1 MGQPLDELAS
11 EMQMYPQTMIN
22 VRLPEGT
29 NAAEVCAMQEIL
41 DAVKNTELQLADRGR
56 VLLRPSGT
64 EPVIRVMVE
73 GESESEVQ
81 ECCQNLADFVA
92 QQLG

>member
-1 MGQPLDELAS
+1 LHELAA

-22 VRLPEGT
+22 VSLPAGT
-29 NAAEVCAMQEIL
+29 NAASVCEL
-41 DAVKNTELQLADRGR
+41 DAVTKAVEAAESTLAGTGR

-73 GESESEVQ
+73 G
-81 ECCQNLADFVA
+81 QNKA
-92 QQLG
+92 QVKSTCEDISKVVDSQL